1 MIKNSKQR
9 TMILETVVSNPVH
22 PTADMVYT
30 QLKADNPSLSLG
42 TVYRN
47 LNLLCEMGQLRK
59 IAVPNGSDR
68 FDGRLDKHYHII
80 CDCCSR
86 VLDIELNES
95 SFDKHVE
102 DTTGYKITSLDV
114 VVKGICPQCQENNK
128 H

>member
-1 MIKNSKQR
+1 
-9 TMILETVVSNPVH
+9 MILETVVCNPVH

-102 DTTGYKITSLDV
+102 DSTGYKITSLDV
-114 VVKGICPQCQENNK
+114 VVKGICPQCQQNDK
-128 H
+128 Q